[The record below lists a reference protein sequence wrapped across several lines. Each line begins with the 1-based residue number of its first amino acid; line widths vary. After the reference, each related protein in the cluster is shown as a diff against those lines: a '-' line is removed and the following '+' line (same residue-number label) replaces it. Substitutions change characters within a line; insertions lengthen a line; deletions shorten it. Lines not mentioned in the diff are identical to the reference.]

1 MWSAAPE
8 ITLWGGPRPRFEPRT
23 GDPEAETLTTID
35 HHTSLMI
42 FNKKNSCKYRQTF
55 LSNTF
60 FNNFFSPLKGL
71 CHEKRMAI
79 YHLRPKQ
86 GSAKLFNI
94 LRSSVTSRFPTLRYA
109 TDSVRGT
116 PITRATAVWAQIL
129 KASRALWECSTMPK
143 IFGHSSVLLLLQSNP
158 CF

>member
-8 ITLWGGPRPRFEPRT
+8 TTLWGGPRPRFEPRT

-42 FNKKNSCKYRQTF
+42 FNKNNHVNIGRLF
-55 LSNTF
+55 LVILF
-60 FNNFFSPLKGL
+60 LKGL

-94 LRSSVTSRFPTLRYA
+94 LRSSVTSRFITLRHA

>member
-8 ITLWGGPRPRFEPRT
+8 TTLWGGPRPRFEPRT

-42 FNKKNSCKYRQTF
+42 FNKNNHVNIGRLF
-55 LSNTF
+55 LVILF
-60 FNNFFSPLKGL
+60 LIICFSSLKGL

-158 CF
+158 CS